1 MAKSWMQPEGS
12 GSTIVKHKG
21 ALRRKLGVKE
31 GEKIPA
37 KKLEAAENSKNPTTR
52 KQAALAETFRH
63 AHHNAGGH
71 AHCSPGQ
78 TMAYQ
83 HPEGHAHR

>member
-12 GSTIVKHKG
+12 GSTIVKHPG
-21 ALRRKLGVKE
+21 ALRRSLGVKA
-31 GEKIPA
+31 GEKIPEE
-37 KKLEAAENSKNPTTR
+37 KLEQAERSKNPTTR
-52 KQAALAETFRH
+52 RRAALAETFRH

-78 TMAYQ
+78 RMAHQ
-83 HPEGHAHR
+83 VSEGHAHR